1 MGVLGRGKRPA
12 SQPDRARA
20 DETSGGF
27 GTGSWHRTLE
37 SMRIAWH
44 VRPPTGFTGNVGD
57 DDEMP
62 PLSSDF
68 RYEICHCE
76 RLIDFPIDAAGEYFK
91 CLFPSIFDLRLSEQ
105 GQ

>member
-20 DETSGGF
+20 DETSGGLWDGF
-27 GTGSWHRTLE
+27 LASDTGVDAHCV
-37 SMRIAWH
+37 A
-44 VRPPTGFTGNVGD
+44 RPPTGFTGNVGD

-68 RYEICHCE
+68 RY
-76 RLIDFPIDAAGEYFK
+76 AVVNV
-91 CLFPSIFDLRLSEQ
+91 
-105 GQ
+105 